1 MSQDVTEPPRP
12 EVCRVTLV
20 VPVFNEA
27 EAIPLFFKEI
37 TATLK
42 NQKNI
47 ILDYVFINDGSTD
60 STLSVLME
68 AHKKNDA
75 VTVIDL
81 SRNFG
86 KEAAMTAGLRAST
99 GDVVVPID
107 VDLQDPPAL
116 IIEMVSKWRQGYEVV
131 LAKRSN
137 RKSDSVLKRLS
148 ASAYYMCLNSIS
160 KTQLPQNVGDYRLMD
175 RTVVN
180 ALNALPET
188 QRMMKGLFAWIGF
201 RTATVEYTRPKRS
214 AGLTKF
220 NGWKLWNLGL
230 EGITSFSAAPL
241 RIWLY
246 LGFSIASLSFLY
258 AAWIILRVT
267 LFGVD
272 APGYA
277 SLMVGVFFFGGLQLM
292 GIGVLGEYLGR
303 TYIESKDRPIYI
315 IRKTYHSDIND
326 G

>member
-1 MSQDVTEPPRP
+1 MSEDVTEPPRP

-42 NQKNI
+42 NQKDI
-47 ILDYVFINDGSTD
+47 IADYVFINDGSTD

-99 GDVVVPID
+99 GDVIVPID

-272 APGYA
+272 APGY
-277 SLMVGVFFFGGLQLM
+277 
-292 GIGVLGEYLGR
+292 
-303 TYIESKDRPIYI
+303 
-315 IRKTYHSDIND
+315 D